1 MLRETFGQVDKSGK
15 IVLTG
20 GAGLV
25 GQNLILSLKRKG
37 YERITSIDRSSAGN
51 AVIRKLHSDV
61 TVIDA
66 DLADDGDWERQFEG
80 ASAIVLLQAQISG
93 LAYSQFTR
101 NTLGST
107 ERVLA
112 TARRYGVPYLVH
124 ISSSVVNSLA
134 DDFYSRSKRA
144 QEEMV
149 RESGLRCVILR
160 PTLMFGWF
168 DRKHLGWL
176 ARFMTRAPAF
186 PIPGSGRY
194 VRQPLFELDFCA
206 IIAACLERELAGE
219 YNISG
224 LERVHYIDLIRMI
237 KEATGARAPVL
248 RIPYR
253 LFWLLVRTYA
263 LVDRHPPFTTQQ
275 LEALVIPE
283 EFEMIDWP
291 GIFGVP
297 MTSLREA
304 LARTFRE
311 LPYCDI
317 VLPS

>member
-1 MLRETFGQVDKSGK
+1 MATSRK

-25 GQNLILSLKRKG
+25 GQNLILFLKEKG
-37 YERITSIDRSSAGN
+37 LDRIVSIDRSAAGN
-51 AVIRKLHSDV
+51 AIIRKLHPDV
-61 TVIDA
+61 TVVDA
-66 DLADDGDWERQFEG
+66 DLAEAGDWERQFEG
-80 ASAIVLLQAQISG
+80 AEAVVLLQAQISG
-93 LAYSQFTR
+93 LAYSQFVR
-101 NTLGST
+101 NTLEST

-112 TARRYGVPYLVH
+112 AARTYGVPYVVH

-149 RESGLRCVILR
+149 GDSGLTGVILR

-176 ARFMTRAPAF
+176 ARFMTRAPIF
-186 PIPGSGRY
+186 PIPGAGRY

-206 IIAACLERELAGE
+206 VIAACLERRLTGV

-224 LERVHYIDLIRMI
+224 LEKIHYIDLIRMVR
-237 KEATGARAPVL
+237 EAIGARTPIL

-253 LFWLLVRTYA
+253 LFWLLIRAYA
-263 LVDRHPPFTTQQ
+263 LFGR
-275 LEALVIPE
+275 PE
-283 EFEMIDWP
+283 W
-291 GIFGVP
+291 
-297 MTSLREA
+297 L
-304 LARTFRE
+304 
-311 LPYCDI
+311 
-317 VLPS
+317 

>member
-1 MLRETFGQVDKSGK
+1 MDRTGK
-15 IVLTG
+15 VILTG

-25 GQNLILSLKRKG
+25 GQNLILLLTQKG
-37 YERITSIDRSSAGN
+37 YRRIVSIDKNTVNN
-51 AVIRKLHSDV
+51 AIIRELHPEV

-66 DLADDGDWERQFEG
+66 DLAEPGSWEREFQD
-80 ASAIVLLQAQISG
+80 AAALVLLQAQISG
-93 LAYSQFTR
+93 LTYSQFAH

-112 TARRYGVPYLVH
+112 AARLYDIPYLVH
-124 ISSSVVNSLA
+124 VSSSVINSRA
-134 DDFYSRSKRA
+134 DDHYSRSKRA

-149 RESGLRCVILR
+149 RRTGLKTVILR

-176 ARFMTRAPAF
+176 ARFMTRAPVF

-194 VRQPLFELDFCA
+194 VRQALFELDFCA
-206 IIAACLERELAGE
+206 IIAACLERELTGE

-224 LERVHYIDLIRMI
+224 LERIHYIDLIQMI
-237 KEATGARAPVL
+237 KDVTGARTPIV

-253 LFWLLVRTYA
+253 LFWLLIGAYA
-263 LVDRHPPFTTQQ
+263 LIDRHPPFTTQQ

-291 GIFGVP
+291 RIFGVATTP
-297 MTSLREA
+297 LREA
-304 LARTFRE
+304 LLRTFRE
-311 LPYCDI
+311 KPYCDI
-317 VLPS
+317 VLTP

>member
-1 MLRETFGQVDKSGK
+1 VDTSRR

-25 GQNLILSLKRKG
+25 GQNLILSLKRNG
-37 YERITSIDRSSAGN
+37 YGPITSIDRSGAGN
-51 AVIRKLHSDV
+51 AVIRKLHPDV

-66 DLADDGDWERQFEG
+66 DLADDGDWERHLES
-80 ASAIVLLQAQISG
+80 ASAVVLLQAQISG
-93 LAYSQFTR
+93 LAYAQFMR
-101 NTLGST
+101 NTLAST

-112 TARRYGVPYLVH
+112 AAGRYNVPYLVH
-124 ISSSVVNSLA
+124 VSSSVVNSLA

-144 QEEMV
+144 QEDLV
-149 RESGLRCVILR
+149 RASGLRCMILR

-176 ARFMTRAPAF
+176 ARFMAQTPVF

-194 VRQPLFELDFCA
+194 VRQPLFEQDFCA
-206 IIAACLERELAGE
+206 IIAACLERELTGE

-224 LERVHYIDLIRMI
+224 LERIHYIDLIRMI
-237 KEATGARAPVL
+237 KEVTGARTPIL

-253 LFWLLVRTYA
+253 LFRLLVGAYG

-304 LARTFRE
+304 LIRTFRE
-311 LPYCDI
+311 PPYCDI

>member
-1 MLRETFGQVDKSGK
+1 MATSRK

-25 GQNLILSLKRKG
+25 GQNLILSLKQKRDA
-37 YERITSIDRSSAGN
+37 RIVSIDRSAAGN
-51 AVIRKLHSDV
+51 AIIRKLHPDV

-66 DLADDGDWERQFEG
+66 DLAEAGDWEGQFEG
-80 ASAIVLLQAQISG
+80 ADAVVLLQAQIGG

-101 NTLGST
+101 NTLQST

-112 TARRYGVPYLVH
+112 AAGRYNIPYLVH

-134 DDFYSRSKRA
+134 KDFYSRSKRA

-149 RESGLRCVILR
+149 RKSGLRGVILR

-176 ARFMTRAPAF
+176 ARFMARVPVF

-206 IIAACLERELAGE
+206 IIAACLDRRLTGE

-224 LERVHYIDLIRMI
+224 LERIHYIDLIRMI
-237 KEATGARAPVL
+237 REAIRVRTPIL
-248 RIPYR
+248 KIPYR
-253 LFWLLVRTYA
+253 LFWLLVRAYA
-263 LVDRHPPFTTQQ
+263 LFDRHPPFTTQQ

-291 GIFGVP
+291 TIFGVP
-297 MTSLREA
+297 MTPIPEA
-304 LARTFRE
+304 LRRTFHER
-311 LPYCDI
+311 PYCDI

>member
-1 MLRETFGQVDKSGK
+1 MVATRKV
-15 IVLTG
+15 ILTG

-25 GQNLILSLKRKG
+25 GQNLILLLKQKG
-37 YERITSIDRSSAGN
+37 YRRIVCIDKSAVNN
-51 AVIRKLHSDV
+51 AVIRKLHPEV

-66 DLADDGDWERQFEG
+66 DLADPGAWEREFEG
-80 ASAIVLLQAQISG
+80 AAALVLLQAQISG
-93 LAYSQFTR
+93 LAYSQFAH

-112 TARRYGVPYLVH
+112 AARRYGVPYLVH
-124 ISSSVVNSLA
+124 VSSSVINSQA
-134 DDFYSRSKRA
+134 DDHYSRSKRA
-144 QEEMV
+144 QEAMV
-149 RESGLRCVILR
+149 RGAGLKTVILR

-176 ARFMTRAPAF
+176 ARFMARAPVF

-194 VRQPLFELDFCA
+194 VRQALFELDFCEV
-206 IIAACLERELAGE
+206 IAACLERELTGE

-224 LERVHYIDLIRMI
+224 LERIHYIDLIRMI
-237 KEATGARAPVL
+237 RDATGARTPII

-253 LFWLLVRTYA
+253 LFWLLVGAYA
-263 LVDRHPPFTTQQ
+263 LIDRHPPFTTQQ

-291 GIFGVP
+291 RIFGVA
-297 MTSLREA
+297 MTPVREA
-304 LARTFRE
+304 LMRTFRE
-311 LPYCDI
+311 KPYCDI
-317 VLPS
+317 VLEP

>member
-1 MLRETFGQVDKSGK
+1 MATSRK

-25 GQNLILSLKRKG
+25 GQNLILLLKEKG
-37 YERITSIDRSSAGN
+37 HDRIVSIDRSAAGN
-51 AVIRKLHSDV
+51 AIIRKLHPDV
-61 TVIDA
+61 TVVDA
-66 DLADDGDWERQFEG
+66 DLAEAGDWERQFEG
-80 ASAIVLLQAQISG
+80 ADAIVLLQAQISG

-101 NTLGST
+101 NTLEST
-107 ERVLA
+107 ERVLVA
-112 TARRYGVPYLVH
+112 ARRYCVPYLVH

-134 DDFYSRSKRA
+134 DDFYSRSKRT

-149 RESGLRCVILR
+149 RSSGLPGVILR

-176 ARFMTRAPAF
+176 ARFMSRAPMF
-186 PIPGSGRY
+186 PIPGGGRF

-206 IIAACLERELAGE
+206 VIAACLERRLTGA

-224 LERVHYIDLIRMI
+224 LEKIHYIDLIRMI
-237 KEATGARAPVL
+237 REAIGARTPIL

-253 LFWLLVRTYA
+253 LFWLLIRAYA
-263 LVDRHPPFTTQQ
+263 LFDRHPPFTTQQ

-291 GIFGVP
+291 AIFGV
-297 MTSLREA
+297 SLTPIPEA
-304 LARTFRE
+304 LRRTFRE
-311 LPYCDI
+311 QPYCDI
-317 VLPS
+317 VLSS

>member
-1 MLRETFGQVDKSGK
+1 MATSRK

-25 GQNLILSLKRKG
+25 GQNLILSLQQKG
-37 YERITSIDRSSAGN
+37 YQRIVSIDRSTAGN
-51 AVIRKLHSDV
+51 AVIRQLHPDV

-66 DLADDGDWERQFEG
+66 DLAEAGEWERQFEG
-80 ASAIVLLQAQISG
+80 ADAVVLLQARISG

-101 NTLGST
+101 DTLQST

-112 TARRYGVPYLVH
+112 AVRRYSVPYLVH

-134 DDFYSRSKRA
+134 DDFYSRSKRT

-149 RESGLRCVILR
+149 RNSALRGVILR

-176 ARFMTRAPAF
+176 ARFMARAPVF
-186 PIPGSGRY
+186 PVPGNGRY

-206 IIAACLERELAGE
+206 VITACLERRVLGE

-224 LERVHYIDLIRMI
+224 LERIHYIDLVRMI
-237 KEATGARAPVL
+237 RQVTGSRTPIL

-253 LFWLLVRTYA
+253 LFWLLLRCYA
-263 LVDRHPPFTTQQ
+263 LFDRHPPFTTQQ
-275 LEALVIPE
+275 LAALVIPE
-283 EFEMIDWP
+283 EFEMTDWP
-291 GIFGVP
+291 VMFGVP
-297 MTSLREA
+297 MTPIQEA
-304 LARTFRE
+304 LTRTFHE
-311 LPYCDI
+311 HPYCDI
-317 VLPS
+317 VLP